1 MSFKAL
7 DFFQK
12 ITLDNVTKPTLIG
25 SILSISAISIMIFL
39 FFRQLI
45 DFYSYHTKTDSV
57 VLQPKNADEQIS
69 INMELLFNS
78 VPCNLLSLDTVD
90 VINNHKG
97 DISDTIT
104 KKKFYENGGNYGQN
118 YVTNRDIA
126 DLVRAVNDREG
137 CAFVGKIKVN
147 QVPGEFHISFHN
159 YRALWRDFNQKYK
172 NLVPKI
178 RMSHNFKSLS
188 LGDTAEKVVKRFEL
202 DPSLFF
208 RSFDDI
214 NTFNDKDKELLS
226 YNYFIKIIP
235 YMLVDENWGS
245 TYYAYS
251 FSLTSK
257 STPFQAYR
265 DEMPIVTVRYE
276 FSPIMMKVTHL
287 KRDYLHFLTH
297 VSAIVGGVFVVFS
310 IINRI
315 ATNFLLNSNN

>member
-1 MSFKAL
+1 MGFKTF

-12 ITLDNVTKPTLIG
+12 VTLDNVTKPTLIG
-25 SILSISAISIMIFL
+25 SLLSLSAISIMIFL
-39 FFRQLI
+39 FLRQLI

-57 VLQPKNADEQIS
+57 VHQPKNADEQIS
-69 INMELLFNS
+69 VNMELLFNS

-90 VINNHKG
+90 IMNNHKG

-104 KKKFYENGGNYGQN
+104 KKKYFHSNNRIGEKYL
-118 YVTNRDIA
+118 TNRDIA
-126 DLVRAVNDREG
+126 NLVNAVNNKEG
-137 CAFVGKIKVN
+137 CAFIGKIRIN
-147 QVPGEFHISFHN
+147 QVPGEYHISFHN
-159 YRALWRDFNQKYK
+159 YRSLWRDLNMKHGDLAPRIK
-172 NLVPKI
+172 L
-178 RMSHNFKSLS
+178 SHSFKSLS
-188 LGDTAEKVVKRFEL
+188 FGDTTQRVVKRFEL
-202 DPSLFF
+202 DPNLFF
-208 RSFDDI
+208 RSFEDI
-214 NTFNDKDKELLS
+214 NTFNDNQVLN
-226 YNYFIKIIP
+226 YNYFVKIIP

-257 STPFQAYR
+257 SKPFNPHH

-315 ATNFLLNSNN
+315 STNLIYSSDK

>member
-1 MSFKAL
+1 MSFKAF

-12 ITLDNVTKPTLIG
+12 VTLDNVTKPTLIG
-25 SILSISAISIMIFL
+25 SILSLSAISIMIFL

-57 VLQPKNADEQIS
+57 VHQSKNADEQIS
-69 INMELLFNS
+69 VNMELLFNS

-90 VINNHKG
+90 IMNNHKG

-104 KKKFYENGGNYGQN
+104 KKKYFHSTRKFGEKYL
-118 YVTNRDIA
+118 TNRDVENLA
-126 DLVRAVNDREG
+126 KAVNNNEG
-137 CAFVGKIKVN
+137 CAFIGKIAIN
-147 QVPGEFHISFHN
+147 QVPGEYHISFHN
-159 YRALWRDFNQKYK
+159 YWSLLRDFSYRHKD
-172 NLVPKI
+172 LVPKI
-178 RMSHNFKSLS
+178 KLSHSFKSLS
-188 LGDTAEKVVKRFEL
+188 FGDTAQKVVKRFEL
-202 DPSLFF
+202 DPNLFY
-208 RSFDDI
+208 RNFDNI
-214 NTFNDKDKELLS
+214 NTFGDSQLLN
-226 YNYFIKIIP
+226 YNYFVKIIP

-257 STPFQAYR
+257 STPFNPNY
-265 DEMPIVTVRYE
+265 DEMPIVTIRYE

-315 ATNFLLNSNN
+315 STNLIYSSDK

>member
-1 MSFKAL
+1 MGFKTF

-12 ITLDNVTKPTLIG
+12 VSLDNVTKPTIVG
-25 SILSISAISIMIFL
+25 SLLSLSAMSIMLFL

-57 VLQPKNADEQIS
+57 IHQSKNADEQIS

-78 VPCNLLSLDTVD
+78 VPCNILSLDTVD
-90 VINNHKG
+90 IMNNHKA
-97 DISDTIT
+97 DITDTLT
-104 KKKFYENGGNYGQN
+104 KKKYYHSNKKIGDKYIS
-118 YVTNRDIA
+118 NRDVA
-126 DLVRAVNDREG
+126 DLARAVNSNEG
-137 CAFVGKIKVN
+137 CAFIGNIRIN
-147 QVPGEFHISFHN
+147 QVPGEYHISFHN
-159 YRALWRDFNQKYK
+159 YRTLWREFNQKNR

-178 RMSHNFKSLS
+178 KLSHSFKSLS
-188 LGDTAEKVVKRFEL
+188 FGDTPEKVVKRFAL
-202 DPSLFF
+202 DPNLFF
-208 RSFDDI
+208 RSFDEI
-214 NTFNDKDKELLS
+214 NSFEDNQLLN

-257 STPFQAYR
+257 STPFNSHY
-265 DEMPIVTVRYE
+265 DEMPITTIRYE

-315 ATNFLLNSNN
+315 TTNLIYNSDK

>member
-214 NTFNDKDKELLS
+214 NTFNDKDKELLN

-257 STPFQAYR
+257 STPFQAYH

>member
-1 MSFKAL
+1 MSFKAF

-12 ITLDNVTKPTLIG
+12 VTLDNVTKPTLIG
-25 SILSISAISIMIFL
+25 SLLSISAISIMIFL

-57 VLQPKNADEQIS
+57 VHQPKNADEQIS

-90 VINNHKG
+90 IINNHRG

-104 KKKFYENGGNYGQN
+104 KKKFYQNTGKFDQN
-118 YVTNRDIA
+118 YITNRDVE
-126 DLVRAVNDREG
+126 DLVRAVKSNEG
-137 CAFVGKIKVN
+137 CAFVGKIRVN

-159 YRALWRDFNQKYK
+159 YRSLWRDFNQRHKD
-172 NLVPKI
+172 LVSKI
-178 RMSHNFKSLS
+178 RLSHSFKSLS
-188 LGDTAEKVVKRFEL
+188 LGDTSEKIVKRFEL
-202 DPSLFF
+202 DPQLFF
-208 RSFDDI
+208 RSFDNI
-214 NTFNDKDKELLS
+214 NTFNDKELLN

-257 STPFQAYR
+257 SSPFNPYH
-265 DEMPIVTVRYE
+265 DEMPIVNIRYE
-276 FSPIMMKVTHL
+276 FSPIMMKVIHL

-315 ATNFLLNSNN
+315 ATNFLYNSSN

>member
-1 MSFKAL
+1 MSFKTF

-12 ITLDNVTKPTLIG
+12 VALDNVTKPTLIG
-25 SILSISAISIMIFL
+25 SLLSISAISIMIFL
-39 FFRQLI
+39 FIRQLR

-57 VLQPKNADEQIS
+57 VYQPNNADEQLS

-90 VINNHKG
+90 IINNHRG
-97 DISDTIT
+97 DISDTI
-104 KKKFYENGGNYGQN
+104 KKKKYYQSTGRFDQN
-118 YVTNRDIA
+118 YITNRNVE
-126 DLVRAVNDREG
+126 DLVRGVNANEG
-137 CAFVGKIKVN
+137 CAFVGKIRVN

-159 YRALWRDFNQKYK
+159 YRNLWREFNQR
-172 NLVPKI
+172 NRDLVNKVKL
-178 RMSHNFKSLS
+178 SHSFKSLS
-188 LGDTAEKVVKRFEL
+188 LGETPEKVVKRFEL
-202 DPSLFF
+202 DPNLFF
-208 RSFDDI
+208 RNFIDI
-214 NTFNDKDKELLS
+214 NTFNDKEILN

-245 TYYAYS
+245 TYYTYS
-251 FSLTSK
+251 FSLSSK
-257 STPFQAYR
+257 STQFNPHY
-265 DEMPIVTVRYE
+265 DEMPIVTIRYE

-315 ATNFLLNSNN
+315 MTNILYSSNN

>member
-1 MSFKAL
+1 MSFKTF

-12 ITLDNVTKPTLIG
+12 VALDNVTKPTLIG
-25 SILSISAISIMIFL
+25 SLLSISAISIMIFL
-39 FFRQLI
+39 FIRQLR

-57 VLQPKNADEQIS
+57 VYQPNNADEQLS

-90 VINNHKG
+90 IINNHRG
-97 DISDTIT
+97 DISDTI
-104 KKKFYENGGNYGQN
+104 KKKKYYQSTGRFDQDYI
-118 YVTNRDIA
+118 TNRNVE
-126 DLVRAVNDREG
+126 DLVRGVNANEG
-137 CAFVGKIKVN
+137 CAFVGKIRVN

-159 YRALWRDFNQKYK
+159 YRNLWREFNQR
-172 NLVPKI
+172 NRDLVNKVKL
-178 RMSHNFKSLS
+178 SHSFKSLS
-188 LGDTAEKVVKRFEL
+188 LGDTPEKVVKRFEL
-202 DPSLFF
+202 DPNLFF
-208 RSFDDI
+208 RNFIDI
-214 NTFNDKDKELLS
+214 NTFNDKEILN

-245 TYYAYS
+245 TYYTYS
-251 FSLTSK
+251 FSLSSK
-257 STPFQAYR
+257 STQFNPHY
-265 DEMPIVTVRYE
+265 DEMPIVTIRYE

-315 ATNFLLNSNN
+315 ATNFLYSSNN

>member
-208 RSFDDI
+208 RSFDD
-214 NTFNDKDKELLS
+214 NFLN
-226 YNYFIKIIP
+226 FHKI
-235 YMLVDENWGS
+235 
-245 TYYAYS
+245 
-251 FSLTSK
+251 FSLLL
-257 STPFQAYR
+257 YR
-265 DEMPIVTVRYE
+265 KY
-276 FSPIMMKVTHL
+276 HL
-287 KRDYLHFLTH
+287 CGYL
-297 VSAIVGGVFVVFS
+297 
-310 IINRI
+310 
-315 ATNFLLNSNN
+315 

>member
-1 MSFKAL
+1 MSFKTF

-12 ITLDNVTKPTLIG
+12 VALDNVTKPTLIG
-25 SILSISAISIMIFL
+25 SLLSISAISIMIFL
-39 FFRQLI
+39 FIRQLR

-57 VLQPKNADEQIS
+57 VYQPNNADEQLS

-90 VINNHKG
+90 IINNHRG
-97 DISDTIT
+97 DISDTI
-104 KKKFYENGGNYGQN
+104 KKKKYYQSTGRFDQDYI
-118 YVTNRDIA
+118 TNRNVE
-126 DLVRAVNDREG
+126 DLVRGVNANEG
-137 CAFVGKIKVN
+137 CAFVGKIRVN

-159 YRALWRDFNQKYK
+159 YRNLWREFNQR
-172 NLVPKI
+172 NRDLVNKVKL
-178 RMSHNFKSLS
+178 SHSFKSLS
-188 LGDTAEKVVKRFEL
+188 LGDTPEKVVKRFEL
-202 DPSLFF
+202 DPNLFF
-208 RSFDDI
+208 RNFIDI
-214 NTFNDKDKELLS
+214 NTFNDKEVLN

-245 TYYAYS
+245 TYYTYS
-251 FSLTSK
+251 FSLSSK
-257 STPFQAYR
+257 STQFNPHY
-265 DEMPIVTVRYE
+265 DEMPIVTIRYE

-315 ATNFLLNSNN
+315 ATNFLYSSNN

>member
-25 SILSISAISIMIFL
+25 SILSISAITIMIFL

-126 DLVRAVNDREG
+126 DLVRAVNDKEG

-214 NTFNDKDKELLS
+214 NTFNDKDKELLN

-257 STPFQAYR
+257 STPFQAYH

>member
-1 MSFKAL
+1 MGFKTF

-12 ITLDNVTKPTLIG
+12 VTSDNVTKPTLIG
-25 SILSISAISIMIFL
+25 SLLSLSAISIMIFL

-57 VLQPKNADEQIS
+57 VHQPKNADEQIS
-69 INMELLFNS
+69 VNMELFFNS

-90 VINNHKG
+90 IMNNHKG

-104 KKKFYENGGNYGQN
+104 KKKYFHSNNRIGEKYL
-118 YVTNRDIA
+118 TNRDVA
-126 DLVRAVNDREG
+126 NLVNAVNNKEG
-137 CAFVGKIKVN
+137 CAFIGKIRIN
-147 QVPGEFHISFHN
+147 QVPGEYHISFHN
-159 YRALWRDFNQKYK
+159 YRSLWRDLNI
-172 NLVPKI
+172 NHRDLVPRIKL
-178 RMSHNFKSLS
+178 SHSFKSLS
-188 LGDTAEKVVKRFEL
+188 FGDTTQRVVKRFEL
-202 DPSLFF
+202 DPNLFF
-208 RSFDDI
+208 RSFEDI
-214 NTFNDKDKELLS
+214 NTFNDNQVLN
-226 YNYFIKIIP
+226 YNYFVKIIP

-257 STPFQAYR
+257 SKPFNPHH

-297 VSAIVGGVFVVFS
+297 VSAIVGGVFVEFS

-315 ATNFLLNSNN
+315 STNLIYSSDK

>member
-1 MSFKAL
+1 MGFKTF

-12 ITLDNVTKPTLIG
+12 VALDNVTKPTLIG
-25 SILSISAISIMIFL
+25 SFLSISAISIMIFL
-39 FFRQLI
+39 FVRQLN

-57 VLQPKNADEQIS
+57 VQQPNNADEQLS

-90 VINNHKG
+90 IINNHRG

-104 KKKFYENGGNYGQN
+104 KKKYYHNTGGFYQKYL
-118 YVTNRDIA
+118 TNRNLE
-126 DLVRAVNDREG
+126 DLVRGINANEG
-137 CAFVGKIKVN
+137 CAFVGKIRVN

-159 YRALWRDFNQKYK
+159 YRNLWRELNQR
-172 NLVPKI
+172 NRDLVPKVKL
-178 RMSHNFKSLS
+178 SHSFKSLS
-188 LGDTAEKVVKRFEL
+188 LGDTPKKVVKRFEL

-208 RSFDDI
+208 RSFINI
-214 NTFNDKDKELLS
+214 NTFNDKEILN

-245 TYYAYS
+245 NYYTYS

-257 STPFQAYR
+257 STPFNPHH
-265 DEMPIVTVRYE
+265 DEMPIVTIRYE

-315 ATNFLLNSNN
+315 MTNILYSSNN